1 MKYLKYG
8 NTGTYVSVLGFG
20 AMTLG
25 EKNVWKLG
33 GVNQELSDKMVKLCI
48 DNGINLFDTADVY
61 DEGDSERILGKSLR
75 DYRDQVMIATKV
87 RARTGEGINELGLSR
102 HHMTIGLRKSLERLE
117 TKWID
122 IYQYHGWD
130 VEANINEMIDTMQSF
145 VDQGKVFYPALSN
158 FAAWQIAYIQG
169 IVEERG
175 YARYESAQM
184 NYNLIN
190 RDVEYSLILQKPY
203 IQ

>member
-1 MKYLKYG
+1 
-8 NTGTYVSVLGFG
+8 
-20 AMTLG
+20 
-25 EKNVWKLG
+25 
-33 GVNQELSDKMVKLCI
+33 
-48 DNGINLFDTADVY
+48 
-61 DEGDSERILGKSLR
+61 
-75 DYRDQVMIATKV
+75 
-87 RARTGEGINELGLSR
+87 
-102 HHMTIGLRKSLERLE
+102 
-117 TKWID
+117 
-122 IYQYHGWD
+122 
-130 VEANINEMIDTMQSF
+130 MQSF